1 MFDRFLIPLRKYGNS
16 KRIWSRFR
24 FVTLCRSRTR
34 RWKCN
39 EWRIFHS
46 LFNNSSFFD
55 FSLTHKIRVGLGAMN
70 QGVSIY
76 HGKMT
81 QIFDCYDESNSEL
94 RWILISWYVLSKWF
108 YTALTSNVVFLR
120 KEIKLAYVFNVK
132 RSGILGVDGAHTMY
146 RCQ

>member
-1 MFDRFLIPLRKYGNS
+1 MLHYVGVGQDGGGNVMNEEFLI
-16 KRIWSRFR
+16 
-24 FVTLCRSRTR
+24 LC
-34 RWKCN
+34 
-39 EWRIFHS
+39 

-94 RWILISWYVLSKWF
+94 R
-108 YTALTSNVVFLR
+108 
-120 KEIKLAYVFNVK
+120 
-132 RSGILGVDGAHTMY
+132 
-146 RCQ
+146 